1 MGKRTT
7 KKKPSSDSAA
17 DLQRQ
22 VERLDRELVK
32 SLNERA
38 KLFQKLAK
46 SRQQSDEPV
55 FDIDRD
61 CQLIEEL
68 AGTSKGPLCE
78 ESVRAILRELNS
90 GSRALAKRQQVAY
103 LGPKYSYSYLAAIE
117 RFGSTADLVPVST
130 ISSVFEEVNRHQID
144 FGIVPI
150 ENSTDGR
157 IVDTLDM
164 FARLPVRICGEV
176 QLRIHHYLLARCD
189 RSEVREVYS
198 KPQALSQCRDWL
210 AKHLVGA
217 KTVEMASTTEAA
229 KFAAKKPGAAAV
241 ASREAGVQYGLEAI
255 ASKIEDNKNNIT
267 RFAVIGNEL
276 PKRTGSD
283 KTSIMF
289 EIAHQPG
296 SLADAM
302 AIFKRNKLNMT
313 WIESFPMPD
322 TKSEYLF
329 FVELEGYQKDMKV
342 RRALTALEKKTVRL
356 DILGSYA
363 KSDPV

>member
-1 MGKRTT
+1 MAKRTS
-7 KKKPSSDSAA
+7 KKKPTADSGAN
-17 DLQRQ
+17 LQRQ
-22 VERLDRELVK
+22 LERLDREIVK

-46 SRQQSDEPV
+46 SRQQSDEPA

-61 CQLIEEL
+61 CQLTEEL
-68 AGTSKGPLCE
+68 VGASKGPLCQ
-78 ESVRAILRELNS
+78 ESMRAILRELNS
-90 GSRALAKRQQVAY
+90 ASRALAKRHRVAY
-103 LGPKYSYSYLAAIE
+103 LGPEYSYSYLAAIE
-117 RFGSTADLVPVST
+117 RFGSATELVPVST
-130 ISSVFEEVNRHQID
+130 IAAVFEEVNRHQVD

-157 IVDTLDM
+157 IVDTLGM

-176 QLRIHHYLLARCD
+176 QSRIHHYLLAKCD

-210 AKHLVGA
+210 ATHLAGA
-217 KTVEMASTTEAA
+217 KAIEMASTTAAA
-229 KFAAKKPGAAAV
+229 KLAAEKPGAAAV
-241 ASREAGVQYGLEAI
+241 ASREAGVQYGLEAV

-296 SLADAM
+296 SLAEAM
-302 AIFKRNKLNMT
+302 AIFKRNRLNMT